1 VPSLEGWLA
10 LFFLFF
16 LAAVVIGIVI
26 IFIYLTR
33 K

>member
-1 VPSLEGWLA
+1 LLNGSFIKLFF

-16 LAAVVIGIVI
+16 LAAVV
-26 IFIYLTR
+26 